1 MLINNE
7 TIIKDNDER
16 IRMKSQDVAFPVSAE
31 DRQLLMKMMEYVD
44 KSTNEEIAEK
54 ENLRAAVGIS
64 AIQLGIP
71 KKMTAIIIKDDEGNK
86 VYEYA
91 LVNPKIVSQSMEKAY
106 LEAGE
111 GCLSVEAEHQGYVYR
126 SARVKVKA
134 YDLLKEDFIEIKA
147 EDYLAI
153 VLQHEL
159 DHFKGILFY
168 DRIDPKQPFHKEDN
182 AHPIE

>member
-16 IRMKSQDVAFPVSAE
+16 IRLKSEDVLFPVSKE
-31 DRQLLMKMMEYVD
+31 DRDLLMEMMDYVD

-71 KKMTAIIIKDDEGNK
+71 KKMTAIIIKDDEGKK

-91 LVNPKIVSQSMEKAY
+91 LVNPKIVSQSMEKA
-106 LEAGE
+106 
-111 GCLSVEAEHQGYVYR
+111 
-126 SARVKVKA
+126 
-134 YDLLKEDFIEIKA
+134 
-147 EDYLAI
+147 
-153 VLQHEL
+153 
-159 DHFKGILFY
+159 
-168 DRIDPKQPFHKEDN
+168 
-182 AHPIE
+182 